1 MPRYNLE
8 LLKSESEKYGFKLI
22 GEYEELTNIS
32 NIKGT
37 CISDGCKGIFEKPF
51 RNLYRQ
57 QSYHC
62 KECIIKSKIIK
73 VRQRYE
79 EKTDEQKKVI
89 QKKTEDTNMKKFG
102 TKSPTQNK
110 EIKKKQEDTNMK
122 RYGVKAALQNAEIA
136 KKAGKNAYKL
146 KSYILPSGR
155 IINLQGY
162 EHHCIDD
169 LMKKENIDEN
179 DILYERD
186 DVPEIWYKDENNVE
200 RRHFV
205 DFFIK
210 SLNKM
215 IEVKSTWT
223 LDKKLDKIFHKQK
236 AAKEL
241 GYDYEIRVYSEKGKL
256 LKTYS

>member
-169 LMKKENIDEN
+169 LMKKEGDNQTIG
-179 DILYERD
+179 ILLCQDKRKVIAEYALRSVK
-186 DVPEIWYKDENNVE
+186 VPIGISEY
-200 RRHFV
+200 
-205 DFFIK
+205 
-210 SLNKM
+210 
-215 IEVKSTWT
+215 T
-223 LDKKLDKIFHKQK
+223 LSK
-236 AAKEL
+236 ALPKEL
-241 GYDYEIRVYSEKGKL
+241 KTSFPTVEEIEAELNEVVDDYE
-256 LKTYS
+256 